1 MKQLSGMDNVF
12 LHLEHGDQYMHVAGL
27 GIYDPSTAP
36 GGNVRFKDIL
46 KFFESRLDSAPV
58 FRRRLVTVPLSLD
71 RPYWVED
78 DDVDVEFHVRHI
90 ALPYPGD
97 WRQLCIQVARIHSRP
112 LDRSK
117 PLWEAYVIEGLDN
130 IPGIPPGS
138 FAFYIKFHH
147 AAIDG
152 EGGTVVLQAIHSLS
166 PDEDEDDGGRRSRV
180 RDREPTQV
188 ELYTRALINTVQR
201 VPRAA
206 GFTAKTAARLA
217 GIGAGYMGQLS
228 QMLQEAGLPSVE
240 TVKAKL
246 RRPPL
251 TRFSAKVSAHRV
263 VELVG
268 LPMADIKQVRSRI
281 EGATINDVFMTTVG
295 GALNEYLGA
304 KGELPDR
311 TMTAQVPMSLR
322 GADKGGEQ
330 GNEIGVAVM
339 PLHTEVDDPVA
350 RLHAIQQ
357 GAVKAKAL
365 VAIVG
370 KDLTKHVYD
379 LLPAMASELFTTRV
393 MLPTM
398 NIVVSNVRGP
408 DVPLYMAGARM
419 VAFAPVSIA
428 MNGLGLN
435 VTGFSYHGTMWIC
448 AVACRDMMPDPAFFA
463 DCVRSSFAKLVMAA
477 EQSQPEAS
485 GRQAAAPVRR
495 PKKAKA
501 ASRARG
507 KGAKKPRA
515 QGMTTA
521 KTAARRQTVKSG
533 APAARPKKK
542 SRRRTA

>member
-12 LHLEHGDQYMHVAGL
+12 LQLEHGNQYMHVAGL

-36 GGNVRFKDIL
+36 GGKVRFKDIL

-58 FRRRLVTVPLSLD
+58 FRRRLVTVPMSLD

-78 DDVDVEFHVRHI
+78 DDVDVEFHVRHV

-152 EGGTVVLQAIHSLS
+152 EGGTVVLQAIHSLT
-166 PDEDEDDGGRRSRV
+166 PDDDEDDGARRSRV
-180 RDREPTQV
+180 RDREPTHI

-240 TVKAKL
+240 TVKSKL
-246 RRPPL
+246 RRPPV

-304 KGELPDR
+304 KGELPER

-322 GADKGGEQ
+322 GADKGGEP
-330 GNEIGVAVM
+330 GNQVGVAVM
-339 PLHTEVDDPVA
+339 PLHTEIDDPVA

-357 GAVKAKAL
+357 GAAKAKAL
-365 VAIVG
+365 VAVVG

-379 LLPAMASELFTTRV
+379 LLPAVASELFTTRV

-398 NIVVSNVRGP
+398 NVVVSNVRGP

-435 VTGFSYHGTMWIC
+435 VTGFSYHGTLWIC

-463 DCVRSSFAKLVMAA
+463 DCVRSSFSKLVTAA
-477 EQSQPEAS
+477 ERSRSEAS
-485 GRQAAAPVRR
+485 GE
-495 PKKAKA
+495 
-501 ASRARG
+501 
-507 KGAKKPRA
+507 KPA
-515 QGMTTA
+515 A
-521 KTAARRQTVKSG
+521 KTTTRRKAVRPG
-533 APAARPKKK
+533 ASAARPKKT

>member
-12 LHLEHGDQYMHVAGL
+12 LRLEHGNQYMHVAGL
-27 GIYDPSTAP
+27 GIYDPATAP
-36 GGNVRFKDIL
+36 GGKVRFKDIL

-58 FRRRLVTVPLSLD
+58 FRRRLVSVPMGLD
-71 RPYWVED
+71 RPYWIED

-152 EGGTVVLQAIHSLS
+152 EGGTVVLQAIHSFS
-166 PDEDEDDGGRRSRV
+166 SDTDEEDGQRRSRV
-180 RDREPTQV
+180 RDREPNQV
-188 ELYTRALINTVQR
+188 ELYTRALVNTVQR

-206 GFTAKTAARLA
+206 SFSAKTAARLA
-217 GIGAGYMGQLS
+217 GIGAGYMGQLT

-240 TVKAKL
+240 TVKSKL
-246 RRPPL
+246 RRPPV
-251 TRFSAKVSAHRV
+251 TRFSGKVSAHRV
-263 VELVG
+263 VELIG
-268 LPMADIKQVRSRI
+268 LPMADIKQVRRRI

-304 KGELPDR
+304 KGELSDR

-322 GADKGGEQ
+322 GADKGGEP
-330 GNEIGVAVM
+330 GNQIGVAVM
-339 PLHTEVDDPVA
+339 PLHTEISDPVA
-350 RLHAIQQ
+350 RLHAIQA

-365 VAIVG
+365 VAVVG

-379 LLPAMASELFTTRV
+379 LLPAVASELFTTKV

-408 DVPLYMAGARM
+408 DVPLYMAGAQM

-435 VTGFSYHGTMWIC
+435 VTGFSYHGTLWIC

-463 DCVRSSFAKLVMAA
+463 DCLRSSFARLVSAA
-477 EQSQPEAS
+477 EKLEDDAPAVS
-485 GRQAAAPVRR
+485 AAAPGPR
-495 PKKAKA
+495 PGKA
-501 ASRARG
+501 AAKSKTRG
-507 KGAKKPRA
+507 KAATKSKARSG
-515 QGMTTA
+515 TA
-521 KTAARRQTVKSG
+521 TGSSATAARPRKAG
-533 APAARPKKK
+533 
-542 SRRRTA
+542 RRRGA